1 MTFEKD
7 AKLARYIFIVDGVD
21 QSSSLLHT
29 MLSMLAGAPSQ
40 QFYWVTNEK
49 SMSNFF
55 LIPSIQKWQ
64 ITKVSSLKFESLIDF
79 YLDAINKISKYLNS
93 DSFISHSSWK

>member
-21 QSSSLLHT
+21 QSSSLFQT
-29 MLSMLAGAPSQ
+29 MLFMLARAPSQ

-55 LIPSIQKWQ
+55 L
-64 ITKVSSLKFESLIDF
+64 SLVYRSGRLQGLFESLIDF

>member
-21 QSSSLLHT
+21 QSSSLLQT
-29 MLSMLAGAPSQ
+29 MLFMLARAPSQ

-55 LIPSIQKWQ
+55 YP
-64 ITKVSSLKFESLIDF
+64 
-79 YLDAINKISKYLNS
+79 
-93 DSFISHSSWK
+93 